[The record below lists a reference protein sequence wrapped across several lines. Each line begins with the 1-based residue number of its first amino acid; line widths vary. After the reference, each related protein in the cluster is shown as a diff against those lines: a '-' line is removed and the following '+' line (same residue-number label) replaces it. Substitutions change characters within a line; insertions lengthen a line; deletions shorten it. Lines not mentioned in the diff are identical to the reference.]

1 MADRMRAA
9 RIWHGVL
16 AIIVAAALLLQLVL
30 TATGG
35 QDANSGEVGTTVPLA
50 TRLVRLFSYF
60 TIQSNILI
68 LAGLITLAVSP
79 LRDGRF
85 WRVLRLDGLL
95 GIVITGLVFALVLS
109 KQVHPVGLAAVANA
123 GLHYVAPWASLAGW
137 LLFGPRPR
145 IELRTI
151 ALAFIWPVAWIGYT
165 FVHGALSHWYPYP
178 FLDVGQLGFAVALR
192 NTALVVVVAA
202 VLIAVLKLLERL
214 PVVGRVRSQERLDP

>member
-1 MADRMRAA
+1 MVAS

-16 AIIVAAALLLQLVL
+16 AVVVAAALLLQLVL

-35 QDANSGEVGTTVPLA
+35 QDVNSGAAGTSVPLA

-60 TIQSNILI
+60 TVQSNILI
-68 LAGLITLAVSP
+68 LAGLIMLAIHP
-79 LRDGRF
+79 LRDDRF

-123 GLHYVAPWASLAGW
+123 GLHYIAPWASLAGW

-145 IELRTI
+145 IDVRTI
-151 ALAFIWPVAWIGYT
+151 ALAFVWPVAWIVYT

-178 FLDVGQLGFAVALR
+178 FLDVGQLGFGVVLR
-192 NTALVVVVAA
+192 NTAFVVVLAA
-202 VLIAVLKLLERL
+202 VLIAALKLLERL
-214 PVVGRVRSQERLDP
+214 PVVGAPRSQERLEP